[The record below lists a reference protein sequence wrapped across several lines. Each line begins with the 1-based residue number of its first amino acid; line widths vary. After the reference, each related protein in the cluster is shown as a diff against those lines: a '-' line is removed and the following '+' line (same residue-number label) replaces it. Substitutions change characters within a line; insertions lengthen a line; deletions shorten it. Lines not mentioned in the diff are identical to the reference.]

1 MQVKVL
7 QLNPLKPFS
16 EYDGYLPLVSDKR
29 REKIHS
35 LKNDKDK
42 TASLFSELFILS
54 QAGVSSKD
62 ILYNEYGKPYIDRTG
77 YHFSISHSHS
87 LIVFV
92 SDCLPVGIDTE
103 PVTEKKQPAVRFF
116 TPNEKAMIKS
126 PEDFYTIWTKK
137 EAYIKMLGTGL
148 STPLSSF
155 DVTKS
160 IPETWFL
167 STYTNN
173 HIISVCTKNNQNT
186 ALKLHFLSEKDFL
199 SLL

>member
-7 QLNPLKPFS
+7 QLNHLKPFS
-16 EYDGYLPLVSDKR
+16 EYERYLPLVSDRR
-29 REKIHS
+29 REKIQS

-42 TASLFSELFILS
+42 IVSLFSELFILS
-54 QAGVSSKD
+54 IVGVSPKD
-62 ILYNEYGKPYIDRTG
+62 ILYNEYGKPYVDRTG

-92 SDCLPVGIDTE
+92 SDSLPVGIDIE
-103 PVTEKKQPAVRFF
+103 PITDKKWPAVRFF
-116 TPNEKAMIKS
+116 TPNEKALVKS

-155 DVTKS
+155 DVTES
-160 IPETWFL
+160 IPETRFL
-167 STYTNN
+167 STHTHN

-186 ALKLHFLSEKDFL
+186 TLNLHFLSEKDFL